1 MNAPAR
7 RRNQYTPI
15 VERGW
20 FLALVGAAAVVLL
33 CASAFGLLP

>member
-1 MNAPAR
+1 MNAQAR

-20 FLALVGAAAVVLL
+20 FLALMWAVGL
-33 CASAFGLLP
+33 GLLWAGAQGWM